1 MREEKQ
7 KILNFVRQ
15 HGPIIPSQILP
26 ITNQSLLMVSAIL
39 SELSAQRQVLVT
51 HTKRGGSPFYYVPGQ
66 EHKLILISANLSEKP
81 KRAYE
86 LLKDKKVLR
95 DKDLEPWQR
104 VALREVKD
112 FAIMLRVNYQDT
124 SEIFWKWYMLGDED
138 VKPMIGNL
146 LQGFMPQPEPKKEEV
161 VEEKEIEKKVEEV
174 VEEKEEIIQKEPE
187 KIVEEVVEK
196 EEEKVEVKER
206 PKKESKPKKI
216 RKIREK
222 QVTLKEKESPLSDDF
237 AEDVLDYME
246 KNKIKIIE
254 SSIIK
259 KNSEVNFLVSVP
271 SSLGSL
277 LYYVNAK
284 NKNKINEVDLTLAY
298 QNGMSKKL
306 PVLVLSPGNLT
317 KKSQEFLDKNMKGYL
332 TFKRIK

>member
-15 HGPIIPSQILP
+15 HGPVIPSQILP

-81 KRAYE
+81 KKAYE
-86 LLKDKKVLR
+86 LIRDKKILR

-104 VALREVKD
+104 VALREIKD
-112 FAIMLRVNYQDT
+112 FAIMLRVNYQET
-124 SEIFWKWYMLGDED
+124 SEIFWKWYMLSDED

-146 LQGFMPQPEPKKEEV
+146 LQGFMPQPEQKEEV
-161 VEEKEIEKKVEEV
+161 VEEKANEEIVK
-174 VEEKEEIIQKEPE
+174 EKEEVIPEEPKNPIEE
-187 KIVEEVVEK
+187 KLPIK
-196 EEEKVEVKER
+196 EEIKEVIEEKPIKEEK
-206 PKKESKPKKI
+206 PKKEKKKI
-216 RKIREK
+216 KKIKEK
-222 QVTLKEKESPLSDDF
+222 QATLKEKDSPIIDDF
-237 AEDVLDYME
+237 ADSVLDYME
-246 KNKIKIIE
+246 KNKIRILE
-254 SSIIK
+254 SSIVK
-259 KNSEVNFLVSVP
+259 KNSEANFVVSVP
-271 SSLGSL
+271 SSLGNL